1 MTTRTSLPPLGFG
14 FVDGDTLSAE
24 GFVELLASSAFPALL
39 DLMPVAAIVT
49 APDDTVLHFNAGAE
63 AAFGLRRASVLGQ
76 RFAALGREALLDL
89 DEFLRGCAQGR
100 DAGVVRAR
108 HGAARY
114 AASRH
119 AIAATPS
126 GPAHTLYFLRADYA
140 REAAERRP
148 PPRAAEDGLLLAPVI
163 EHLADKAAIAVSRR
177 ASVLLLGETGVGKTA
192 LARRIHAQSARR
204 ARPFVHVNCGSI
216 PESLFESELFGYERG
231 AFTGALGAGKRGY
244 IEAAAGGTLF
254 LDEIG
259 ELPLACQAKLLHF
272 LEDGSVQAVGATQA
286 RRADTAVIAA
296 TNRDLRALVAARLF
310 RADLFFRI
318 ATFTLELPA
327 LRGADMIAP
336 MLDLLLARVNAG
348 RELPLSLA
356 PETRQ
361 QLLTH
366 EFTGNVR
373 ELKNLLECASILAD
387 ERIDPEH
394 LPAWVR
400 QRALAGSGDADA
412 AADERDE
419 EGASLR
425 ERVRRFERRVI
436 AEAVA
441 RHGSKREAARRLG
454 IDIATLIRKARED

>member
-1 MTTRTSLPPLGFG
+1 MTTRTSLPPIGFG
-14 FVDGDTLSAE
+14 FVAEDALSAA
-24 GFVELLASSAFPALL
+24 GLAELLACAAFPALL
-39 DLMPVAAIVT
+39 DLLPVAVVVT
-49 APDDTVLHFNAGAE
+49 APDGAVLHFNAGAE

-76 RFAALGREALLDL
+76 PFALLARDTLLDL
-89 DEFLRGCAQGR
+89 DEFLRGCARGR

-114 AASRH
+114 AASRQLVADAAGGH
-119 AIAATPS
+119 AI
-126 GPAHTLYFLRADYA
+126 YCLRADYT

-148 PPRAAEDGLLLAPVI
+148 PRLPDDELLLSPAI
-163 EHLADKAAIAVSRR
+163 AQLAAKAAIAVSRR

-192 LARRIHAQSARR
+192 LARRIHAQSARGD
-204 ARPFVHVNCGSI
+204 RPFVHVNCGSI
-216 PESLFESELFGYERG
+216 PDSLFESELFGYERG
-231 AFTGALGAGKRGY
+231 AFTGALGSGKRGY

-296 TNRDLRALVAARLF
+296 TNRDLRALVSSRAF

-318 ATFTLELPA
+318 ATFMLELPA
-327 LRGADMIAP
+327 LRGPEAIEP
-336 MLDLLLARVNAG
+336 MLERLLARVNAT
-348 RELPLSLA
+348 RETPLALSAAAQRLLLA
-356 PETRQ
+356 
-361 QLLTH
+361 H
-366 EFTGNVR
+366 EYTGNVR

-387 ERIDPEH
+387 DCIETEH
-394 LPAWVR
+394 LPAWMR
-400 QRALAGSGDADA
+400 AGSAPHEAGEDA
-412 AADERDE
+412 AP
-419 EGASLR
+419 LR
-425 ERVRRFERRVI
+425 ARVRELERQTI

-454 IDIATLIRKARED
+454 IDVATLIRKARED

>member
-1 MTTRTSLPPLGFG
+1 MTTRSALPPLGFG
-14 FVDGDTLSAE
+14 FVDDETLSAE
-24 GFVELLASSAFPALL
+24 GFAELLASSAFSGLL
-39 DLMPVAAIVT
+39 DLMPVAIVIT

-63 AAFGLRRASVLGQ
+63 AAFGLRRASVLG
-76 RFAALGREALLDL
+76 RPFAVLGRDALLDL
-89 DEFLRGCAQGR
+89 DAFLRGCAQGR

-114 AASRH
+114 AASRRV
-119 AIAATPS
+119 IAATPS
-126 GPAHTLYFLRADYA
+126 GSAHTLYFLSADYA
-140 REAAERRP
+140 TEAAERRP
-148 PPRAAEDGLLLAPVI
+148 RSRAVDDGLLLAPAI
-163 EHLADKAAIAVSRR
+163 EHLADRAAIAVSRR

-192 LARRIHAQSARR
+192 LARRIHALSGRR
-204 ARPFVHVNCGSI
+204 DRPFVHVNCGSI

-231 AFTGALGAGKRGY
+231 AFTGALGSGKRGY

-296 TNRDLRALVAARLF
+296 TNRDLRALVTARAF

-318 ATFTLELPA
+318 STFTLELPA
-327 LRGADMIAP
+327 LRGPDAVAP
-336 MLDLLLARVNAG
+336 LLDLLFARLNVG
-348 RELPLSLA
+348 REPPLTLA
-356 PETRQ
+356 PEARQ
-361 QLLTH
+361 RLLAH

-387 ERIDPEH
+387 DCIEPDH

-400 QRALAGSGDADA
+400 QGATPTDDA
-412 AADERDE
+412 ADVAGDD
-419 EGASLR
+419 GATLR
-425 ERVRRFERRVI
+425 ERVRQLERRAI
-436 AEAVA
+436 AEAVT
-441 RHGSKREAARRLG
+441 RHGSKREAARWLG
-454 IDIATLIRKARED
+454 IDVATLIRKSRED